1 MFVKKISIILFSL
14 SFLCAIGFAQGAGV
28 PAFSIQTDSVVVAN
42 NGELVPLTVKLKNE
56 GEATF
61 DGKLVLKTIDGIK
74 LIGQTASSIHI
85 DSQAQK
91 FIPIRISI
99 GNDVPAGE
107 SVVQFVLMDHN
118 NSPKAYFTTTLT
130 VKSKKLVQLS
140 VHNPNQLMQ
149 HVGDSLKVQVQLSNR
164 GNSDETITL
173 TAAFPDLRGGTKVEK
188 QQIYLA
194 SFQDTIISFNKIITR
209 ELLRVER
216 YTVNVAALYENGQLI
231 NNVMVGVQNV
241 SGSRTF
247 IDPSQGYGYSSYSS
261 NYIELSGIN
270 LFSQSEAFQ
279 LNAQNEFEVLGGSM
293 DVNLNGY
300 LYTHGSS
307 RPLMSNTYIDYKKN
321 GKGVRIGNISESLET
336 FVNGRGVKTYIEN
349 QEKTKL
355 LEVGWVDKTYN
366 LLGDEFKYEGGNGYT
381 AYAKTILKTKNEGE
395 YTANVLYDRATQS
408 NSENI
413 IAMNAYNFLLKK
425 DVTLGFDLGA
435 GLTRLLRGEES
446 AFEPSFAVG
455 AKLSARFGKY
465 NINSNNFF
473 STGYYPGVRRGVLQ
487 LNERL
492 SRQFGKVSLWAGYS
506 LYQYNPT
513 HLQNNY
519 IYFSSNISNAR
530 YELGT
535 NFPIAQ
541 NMSLSLSVKHQT
553 DEGSVGFGQENITE
567 SKMHSFKLSESINW
581 RSRNSL
587 HSISLSSENGF
598 SKVPYSEQQKFQLRV
613 NGNYNFRIFSLNSY
627 YQQGDFTLV
636 EAYRNAQ
643 TDESNY
649 RFNLSGSVKK
659 DFFQTKLKTQ
669 LNVNYNRDSYSGAN
683 FTYSGQVDYEV
694 FPQVRFFANVYVY
707 NYNNSA
713 YSSFNTNL
721 RAGVR
726 YSLPSSRAET
736 KGKRGD
742 ISLFMFYDN
751 NANGIFDDGDTP
763 AQNRIVTIGDISFIS
778 NSKGLV
784 EYKKVPY
791 QDYSLKMPS
800 QDWFAIIPPSITVQH
815 KQLSLDV
822 PLQRTGKVVGKL
834 FYKYDARTSEEF
846 AEKHGGLR
854 VWATSL
860 DGTKNQAL
868 TNANGEFTLF
878 LAVGEYVFSVDDN
891 SLPKNVYTDFEPQEI
906 KVEADQTIV
915 IPDIELKIKQ
925 RKIEI
930 KRFGS

>member
-1 MFVKKISIILFSL
+1 MFIKKISIILFSL
-14 SFLCAIGFAQGAGV
+14 SFLCAIGFAQGTGASV
-28 PAFSIQTDSVVVAN
+28 LSMQTDSVMVAN
-42 NGELVPLTVKLKNE
+42 NGDLVPLTVKLKNN
-56 GEATF
+56 GETSF
-61 DGKLVLKTIDGIK
+61 NGKLMLKTIDGIK

-85 DSQAQK
+85 DPHSQK

-99 GNDVPAGE
+99 GNDVPAGKN
-107 SVVQFVLMDHN
+107 VVQFVLVDAN
-118 NSPKAYFTTTLT
+118 NSPKAYFTSSLT
-130 VKSKKLVQLS
+130 VKSKKQVQLS
-140 VHNPNQLMQ
+140 VYNPNQLMQ
-149 HVGDSLKVQVQLSNR
+149 HVGDSLKVQVLLSNR
-164 GNSDETITL
+164 GNSDETIAL
-173 TAAFPDLRGGTKVEK
+173 TASFPDLRGGTKVEK

-216 YTVNVAALYENGQLI
+216 YTVNVAALYDNGDLI

-247 IDPSQGYGYSSYSS
+247 TDPSQGSGFSSYSS

-279 LNAQNEFEVLGGSM
+279 LNAQNEFEIMGGSL

-300 LYTHGSS
+300 FYTHGSS

-321 GKGVRIGNISESLET
+321 GKGVRIGNISESMET
-336 FVNGRGVKTYIEN
+336 FVNGRGLKTYIEN
-349 QEKTKL
+349 EEKTKL

-366 LLGDEFKYEGGNGYT
+366 LLGDEFKTKGGNGYT
-381 AYAKTILKTKNEGE
+381 VFAKTILKTKKEGE
-395 YTANVLYDRATQS
+395 YTANILYDRASQS

-435 GLTRLLRGEES
+435 GFTRLLRGDES
-446 AFEPSFAVG
+446 SFEPSLAIG
-455 AKLSARFGKY
+455 ASLSGKFGKY

-487 LNERL
+487 LNERI
-492 SRQFGKVSLWAGYS
+492 SRQLNKVSLWAGYS

-513 HLQNNY
+513 QLQGNY
-519 IYFSSNISNAR
+519 TYFSSNISSAR

-535 NFPIAQ
+535 NFPIARH
-541 NMSLSLSVKHQT
+541 MSLSLSAKHQT
-553 DEGSVGFGQENITE
+553 DEGSVGFGQDNITD
-567 SKMHSFKLSESINW
+567 SKMHSFRLSQSINW
-581 RSRNSL
+581 RSLNSL
-587 HSISLSSENGF
+587 HSINLSSENGF
-598 SKVPYSEQQKFQLRV
+598 SKVPNSDHQKFQLRV
-613 NGNYNFRIFSLNSY
+613 NGNYNYRIFSLNSY
-627 YQQGDFTLV
+627 YQQGDFTIV
-636 EAYRNAQ
+636 DAYRNSQ
-643 TDESNY
+643 SEESNY

-659 DFFQTKLKTQ
+659 DFFQRKLKTQ
-669 LNVNYNRDSYSGAN
+669 LNVNYNRDSYSGN
-683 FTYSGQVDYEV
+683 NYTYSGQVDYEV

-707 NYNNSA
+707 NYSSSS

-721 RAGVR
+721 QAGVR

-742 ISLFMFYDN
+742 IALFMFYDN
-751 NANGIFDDGDTP
+751 NANGIFDNGDTP
-763 AQNRIVTIGDISFIS
+763 AQDRIVTIGEVSFIS
-778 NSKGLV
+778 NSKGMV

-791 QDYSLKMPS
+791 RDYSLKMPS
-800 QDWFAIIPPSITVQH
+800 QDWYAIIPPSITVQQ

-854 VWATSL
+854 VWATTL
-860 DGTKNQAL
+860 DGQKNQAL

-878 LAVGEYVFSVDDN
+878 LPVGEYVISVDDN
-891 SLPKNVYTDFEPQEI
+891 SLPKNVYTDFEPKDV
-906 KVEADQTIV
+906 KVEANKTVI